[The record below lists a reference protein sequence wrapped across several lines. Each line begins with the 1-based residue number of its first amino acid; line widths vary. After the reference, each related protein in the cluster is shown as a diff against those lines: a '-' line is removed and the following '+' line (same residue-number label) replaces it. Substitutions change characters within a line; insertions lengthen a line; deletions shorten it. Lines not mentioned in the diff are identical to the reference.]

1 MRRSKYVG
9 VALIGLLVV
18 AAISLAAGSG
28 RKPAKEQQGTVSLR
42 QISVSEMMDF
52 LRKFPEMLS
61 SYSAS
66 ERNDTGYL
74 EQAFR
79 FTEVTAA
86 PLEHAFPAA
95 RFYRGRDLAVADASS
110 LYLIAVAGDKRYAMP
125 EEFNRLLIDNGLK
138 VTDKNVAELAEAF
151 VVAAIAKE
159 SRSLPEVTFLGATRT
174 NLKADLP
181 TDDAAILKVKTGE
194 QTEEWHFSVLRGQFE
209 GAARVNGKGLI
220 TDFPSVI
227 VESLPGQGQLN
238 PTPDVPKHQ
247 K

>member
-1 MRRSKYVG
+1 MRRNRNVG
-9 VALIGLLVV
+9 LALAGLLVV
-18 AAISLAAGSG
+18 AAITVAQGSG
-28 RKPAKEQQGTVSLR
+28 RKPPKEQQGTVSLR
-42 QISVSEMMDF
+42 QISESEMMDF

-95 RFYRGRDLAVADASS
+95 RFCRGRDLAVADASS

-159 SRSLPEVTFLGATRT
+159 SRSLPEITFLGATRIK
-174 NLKADLP
+174 LKAELP
-181 TDDAAILKVKTGE
+181 TEDAIVLTVKIGD
-194 QTEEWHFSVLRGQFE
+194 QMEEWHFSVLRGQFE
-209 GAARVNGKGLI
+209 GAAKVYEGGLI
-220 TDFPSVI
+220 KDFPAGI
-227 VESLPGQGQLN
+227 VKPLP
-238 PTPDVPKHQ
+238 
-247 K
+247 